1 MKTTKMKAIIL
12 AEYGGVL
19 TLEDVSKPTIKDDE
33 VLVKVKNT
41 AVNHLDT
48 VEASGAAKEFF
59 PIELPWIPGHEFSG
73 VVEEVGKKVTSLK
86 AGDAVFGNSPKGS
99 YAEYIAV
106 NKDLVVK
113 KPENLSFAEAAAVP
127 VAAQTAWQAIFTH
140 GQLSKGQRILIHGG
154 AGGVGA
160 YAVQL
165 AYNKGA
171 EVIVTA
177 SASDKDFLHSIGA
190 KQIIDYKTEKFED
203 KIVGKVDVVFDLIGG
218 ENQQRSYT
226 VLKQG
231 GHLISANQPVSQSD
245 ASKYKVTAVLMSMV
259 PSQEKLS
266 GIAKLLKEGKLKV
279 DVAKLYP
286 LANVSQAWE
295 DISGNLS
302 KGKQGSQK
310 VTHGKLVLEV
320 SK

>member
-1 MKTTKMKAIIL
+1 MKAIRL
-12 AEYGGVL
+12 HQYGGEL

-33 VLVKVKNT
+33 VLVKIKNT

-48 VEASGAAKEFF
+48 VEASGVAKEIF

-73 VVEEVGKKVTSLK
+73 IIEEVGKKVTSLK
-86 AGDAVFGNSPKGS
+86 IGDAVFGNAPKDGA

-106 NKDLVVK
+106 KKDLIVK
-113 KPENLSFAEAAAVP
+113 KPENLSFAEAAGVA

-165 AYNKGA
+165 AYDKGA

-177 SASDKDFLHSIGA
+177 SDSDKGFLYSIGA
-190 KQIIDYKTEKFED
+190 KQVIDYKTEKFED
-203 KIVGKVDVVFDLIGG
+203 KIAGKVDVVFDLIGG

-226 VLKQG
+226 VLRPG
-231 GHLISANQPVSQSD
+231 GYLISASQPVSEKD
-245 ASKYKVTAVLMSMV
+245 ASKYKVTALMMRLA
-259 PSQEKLS
+259 PSAEKLS

-279 DVAKLYP
+279 DIAKVYP
-286 LANVSQAWE
+286 LENVSEAWK
-295 DISGNLS
+295 DISANLS
-302 KGKQGSQK
+302 KGKKASQK
-310 VTHGKLVLEV
+310 GTHGKLVLEV
-320 SK
+320 SN